1 MESPLVSIVTV
12 SYNHPD
18 VTCALLESLQHI
30 TYPNIE
36 VIVVDNAS
44 PNDNPAIICQLH
56 PEIIFI
62 QSKEN
67 LGFAGG
73 NNLGIRQAKGK
84 YILLLNN
91 DTEAVSYTHLTL

>member
-1 MESPLVSIVTV
+1 MEIPLVSIITV

-18 VTCALLESLQHI
+18 VTCALLESLRHI
-30 TYPNIE
+30 TYPKIE
-36 VIVVDNAS
+36 IIVVDNAS
-44 PNDNPAIICQLH
+44 PHDDPAIIPMSY

-73 NNLGIRQAKGK
+73 NNLGIRRAKGK
-84 YILLLNN
+84 YILMLNN
-91 DTEAVSYTHLTL
+91 DAPIMYMALQ